1 MDEESKEIERQRL
14 GLEREKLDFERRK
27 FEVETQNKSFEK
39 TPADK
44 KTTIRDIIG
53 YICSII
59 LIISTFLPWLSSS
72 SKAGPFSFSASIN
85 GLSAGHGFIIILC
98 AMAAITL
105 IYLKQKWVLI
115 PIGIA
120 LLDSITVMAG
130 VGSISASSGKY
141 SAKAGFAIGPVIVA
155 ITSTAMIISTLMKNN
170 SSGSKFDLKSFFI
183 QNKFNILL
191 GVFLFFFF
199 TPVLFGEYNTRK
211 WFAPLIF
218 GVAIPGFILFY
229 LKLKKSFMA
238 FMPLA
243 LFYILGYIFSYY
255 KYRHGY
261 YYYDPYSSGST
272 TTFFIGMA
280 FSTNAIWFN
289 ILYYLTLIIIL
300 VEEVW
305 ARRGMSLIPEPYTK
319 YLNHIKPKT
328 YYPVLFI
335 PFVFLSFYNVLTKHI
350 TSEEESKIFY
360 EKLREIEG
368 DWYFVDKDTS
378 EVYQFQ
384 INGSIENNILTQE
397 EWVEAFEV
405 RDNFSGE
412 LSYYFS
418 YRIFTQKEKFNHGN
432 FDYIS
437 QFDDIIS
444 FPYIVN
450 DSLIIQKVDDE
461 YLEMKTIITGNN
473 QQTYRCVKD
482 IEKIQRLLDQK
493 IDRELAIEEE
503 KRLIE
508 EEKRGVQ
515 CKESEEEEYGEGMD
529 AYYVQTKTCKYRYIE
544 IIDEKTNDDND
555 CKFTCHNI
563 SYYVTENGNT
573 QPVRLIDYFIDYPE
587 LLNRLNNDFEN
598 DFATLN
604 EYNPDCFFD
613 ISFQSLSF
621 DELSLT
627 IDDTGFNFYAP
638 SGVDGSCEGPAGIL
652 SSFISLEEI
661 KPFLR

>member
-14 GLEREKLDFERRK
+14 ELEREKLDFERRK
-27 FEVETQNKSFEK
+27 FEVETQNNSIEK
-39 TPADK
+39 TPVDK

-72 SKAGPFSFSASIN
+72 SKGGPFSFSASIN
-85 GLSAGHGFIIILC
+85 GLSTGHGFIIILC

-155 ITSTAMIISTLMKNN
+155 ITSTAMIISTLLKNK

-183 QNKFNILL
+183 QNKFKILL
-191 GVFLFFFF
+191 GIFLFFLFI
-199 TPVLFGEYNTRK
+199 PILFGDYNTAYL
-211 WFAPLIF
+211 FPPIIL

-229 LKLKKSFMA
+229 LKLKKSFTA

-243 LFYILGYIFSYY
+243 LFYILGYILSYY

-261 YYYDPYSSGST
+261 SYNPYDSDST
-272 TTFFIGMA
+272 TTIFMGMA

-289 ILYYLTLIIIL
+289 FLYYLTLIIIL

-305 ARRGMSLIPEPYTK
+305 ARKGMSLIPEPYTK
-319 YLNHIKPKT
+319 FLNYIKPKT
-328 YYPVLFI
+328 YYPILFV
-335 PFVFLSFYNVLTKHI
+335 PFVLLAFYNMTTKHI

-360 EKLREIEG
+360 EKLRKIEG

-378 EVYQFQ
+378 EVYQLQ
-384 INGSIENNILTQE
+384 INGSIENNNLTEE

-444 FPYIVN
+444 FPYLVN

-461 YLEMKTIITGNN
+461 YLEIKTIITGNN

-493 IDRELAIEEE
+493 IDRDLAIEEE

-515 CKESEEEEYGEGMD
+515 C
-529 AYYVQTKTCKYRYIE
+529 
-544 IIDEKTNDDND
+544 
-555 CKFTCHNI
+555 
-563 SYYVTENGNT
+563 
-573 QPVRLIDYFIDYPE
+573 
-587 LLNRLNNDFEN
+587 
-598 DFATLN
+598 
-604 EYNPDCFFD
+604 
-613 ISFQSLSF
+613 
-621 DELSLT
+621 
-627 IDDTGFNFYAP
+627 
-638 SGVDGSCEGPAGIL
+638 
-652 SSFISLEEI
+652 
-661 KPFLR
+661 

>member
-14 GLEREKLDFERRK
+14 ELEREKLDFERRK
-27 FEVETQNKSFEK
+27 FEVETQNNSIEK
-39 TPADK
+39 TPVDK

-72 SKAGPFSFSASIN
+72 SKGGPFSFSASIN
-85 GLSAGHGFIIILC
+85 GLSTGHGFIIILC

-130 VGSISASSGKY
+130 VGSVSASSGKY

-155 ITSTAMIISTLMKNN
+155 ITSTAMIISTLLKNK

-183 QNKFNILL
+183 QNKFKILL
-191 GVFLFFFF
+191 GIFLFFLFI
-199 TPVLFGEYNTRK
+199 PILFGDYNTAYL
-211 WFAPLIF
+211 FPPIIL

-243 LFYILGYIFSYY
+243 LFYILGYILSYY

-261 YYYDPYSSGST
+261 SYNPYDSDST
-272 TTFFIGMA
+272 TTIFMGMA

-289 ILYYLTLIIIL
+289 FLYYLTLIIIL

-305 ARRGMSLIPEPYTK
+305 ARKGMSLIPEPYTK
-319 YLNHIKPKT
+319 FLNYIKPKT
-328 YYPVLFI
+328 YYPILFV
-335 PFVFLSFYNVLTKHI
+335 PFVLLAFYNMTTKHI

-360 EKLREIEG
+360 EKLRKIEG

-378 EVYQFQ
+378 EVYQLQ
-384 INGSIENNILTQE
+384 INGSIENNNLTEE

-444 FPYIVN
+444 FPYLVN

-461 YLEMKTIITGNN
+461 YLEIKTIITGNN

-493 IDRELAIEEE
+493 IDRDLAIEEE

-515 CKESEEEEYGEGMD
+515 CQESEEEEYGEGMD

-544 IIDEKTNDDND
+544 IIDEKTNDDAD

-563 SYYVTENGNT
+563 SYYLTENGT
-573 QPVRLIDYFIDYPE
+573 AKRVRLIDYFVDYTE
-587 LLNRLNNDFEN
+587 LLSRLNKDFEN

-613 ISFQSLSF
+613 ISFQLLSF
-621 DELSLT
+621 EEISLT

-638 SGVDGSCEGPAGIL
+638 SGVDASCEGPAGIL